1 VSPASPEDAEG
12 ALARRARAV
21 RWLVLD
27 VDGVLT
33 DGRLHYGPQGEE
45 LKVFDV
51 KDGYGIV
58 RAREAGLHVAL
69 LSARESPATRRRAHE
84 LDVDRVLLGQR
95 DKSAAFDDLLDGLGV
110 DASEVAAIGDDL
122 PDLAILG
129 RAGISF
135 APADAVAEVRAAC
148 DVVLGAPGGHG
159 AVREM
164 VDRLLAWRRRP

>member
-1 VSPASPEDAEG
+1 MSREAAEDGLAAR
-12 ALARRARAV
+12 ALAV

-33 DGRLHYGPQGEE
+33 DGRLHYGPLGEA

-58 RAREAGLHVAL
+58 RAREAGLKVAL
-69 LSARESPATRRRAHE
+69 LSARESPATRHRAQE
-84 LDVDRVLLGQR
+84 LDVDRVVLGRR
-95 DKSAAFDDLLDGLGV
+95 DKPAAFEEMLGELGV
-110 DASEVAAIGDDL
+110 DTAAVAAIGDDL
-122 PDLAILG
+122 PDLPILR

-148 DVVLGAPGGHG
+148 DVVLGAPGGRG

-164 VDRLLAWRRRP
+164 VDRLLAWRS